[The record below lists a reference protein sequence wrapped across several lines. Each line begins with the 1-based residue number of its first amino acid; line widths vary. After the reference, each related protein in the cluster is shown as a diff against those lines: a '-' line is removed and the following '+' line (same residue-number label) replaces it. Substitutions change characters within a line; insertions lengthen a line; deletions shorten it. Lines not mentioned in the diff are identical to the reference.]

1 MERENAATHPSFH
14 CWVDMVEQEA
24 GSLKEVQR
32 FEYYPVVCLCVCVK
46 YSEDLLLSLRVT
58 SKVLKTSDKQWVK
71 KKKKQ
76 PWSVFEQVDICC
88 RLLWENE
95 FLTDD
100 VL

>member
-32 FEYYPVVCLCVCVK
+32 FEYYPVVCLCVCVN

-71 KKKKQ
+71 KKKTKNKKTLEC
-76 PWSVFEQVDICC
+76 V
-88 RLLWENE
+88 
-95 FLTDD
+95 
-100 VL
+100 